1 MDAFFWGV
9 LSYRKMEN
17 GFREYLITFILS
29 FLPIS
34 ELRGAIPYGL
44 SRHLPLFGVL
54 FVAVIGNFIPVI
66 PVYLSIQKVA
76 QYLSGRYLWAKRF
89 FDWLFSRTRRKAKGI
104 EYSEFFGLA
113 IFVGIPLPVT
123 GAWTGAVAASLL
135 GIPARRAILSI
146 LLGIL
151 IAAAIVAM
159 VCLGCITAFSL
170 FVK

>member
-1 MDAFFWGV
+1 
-9 LSYRKMEN
+9 MEN
-17 GFREYLITFILS
+17 GFREYLVTFILS
-29 FLPIS
+29 LLPVS

-44 SRHLPLFGVL
+44 SRHLPLSGVL

-76 QYLSGRYLWAKRF
+76 LYLSRRYSWAKRF
-89 FDWLFSRTRRKAKGI
+89 FDWLFARTRRKAKGI
-104 EYSEFFGLA
+104 ECSEFFGLA

-135 GIPARRAILSI
+135 GIPWRRAVPAIF
-146 LLGIL
+146 LGIV
-151 IAAAIVAM
+151 IAAAVVTL
-159 VCLGCITAFSL
+159 VCLGGITAFSL